1 MMMTEEDEK
10 GKEIEKIHVDGTN
23 KFVTEDNI
31 FSEDEITNFQQH
43 ILEIIGSTQM
53 AGRRFTQNGSSSTQI
68 YAQMT
73 LPYVSNQGGYMDLM
87 MEQIRNS
94 QGEPVSE
101 LGNEMQSALCT
112 QNETMNK
119 NLLVAPCET
128 YTQMILEEDSTLANA
143 DISKFGYM
151 DLMMEQI
158 YNSQGES
165 VSEVG
170 NEMQSGLC
178 TQNETMNNNL
188 IGAPCETYTQMILE
202 EDSPLANA
210 DISKETFGECNEAD
224 TSKYGEAVYHG
235 DLFEIMHVQQ
245 LTECAQN
252 DDGKETKTS
261 SASANFDD

>member
-31 FSEDEITNFQQH
+31 FSEDEITNFEQH

-94 QGEPVSE
+94 QGESVSE

-119 NLLVAPCET
+119 NLLVAP
-128 YTQMILEEDSTLANA
+128 M
-143 DISKFGYM
+143 
-151 DLMMEQI
+151 
-158 YNSQGES
+158 
-165 VSEVG
+165 
-170 NEMQSGLC
+170 
-178 TQNETMNNNL
+178 
-188 IGAPCETYTQMILE
+188 
-202 EDSPLANA
+202 
-210 DISKETFGECNEAD
+210 
-224 TSKYGEAVYHG
+224 
-235 DLFEIMHVQQ
+235 
-245 LTECAQN
+245 
-252 DDGKETKTS
+252 
-261 SASANFDD
+261 